1 MNEEKKVETKED
13 KPKTKEEQKKEVAQ
27 AYGVNLKDIEHI
39 KLETGLELFKLFN
52 PKDRSVKLVSV
63 YDSNGNAND
72 MFKKSQSGLS
82 FANSSDEI
90 SNANN
95 IFEHNMKYKNNE
107 LSLVTMA
114 EFKSNR
120 FKYMKIIRGL
130 KTVIRCKV
138 KALLKG
144 AKKGNL
150 DLKYINF
157 ENGIGI
163 DSNGVL
169 IDIAYNYVNNN
180 AVIKQGSVL
189 NSGDKKFDI
198 NTDVDSITLS
208 EEDLGNLM
216 EYITV
221 TDDGLSLISDK
232 QLNIKGENI
241 STKLLVE
248 MYNYPELASKLNLT
262 PTQKE
267 IYTHLYNFINKKSGS
282 QNKQS
287 SNTKQKQF
295 TMTNG
300 HNINPSGDDNQN

>member
-1 MNEEKKVETKED
+1 MNEEKKVEEKENI
-13 KPKTKEEQKKEVAQ
+13 PKTKEEQKKEVAK

-95 IFEHNMKYKNNE
+95 IFEHNMKYVNNE
-107 LSLVTMA
+107 LPLVTMS
-114 EFKSNR
+114 EFKSNK
-120 FKYMKIIRGL
+120 FKYMRVIRVL

-144 AKKGNL
+144 AMKGNL

-163 DSNGVL
+163 DSNGTL
-169 IDIAYNYVNNN
+169 IDVAYNYSNNN

-189 NSGDKKFDI
+189 NSSDKKFDI
-198 NTDVDSITLS
+198 NKDVDSIALS
-208 EEDLGNLM
+208 EEDLGNLLD
-216 EYITV
+216 YINV
-221 TDDGLSLISDK
+221 SEDGVSLISDK

-241 STKLLVE
+241 STKMLVE
-248 MYNYPELASKLNLT
+248 MYNMPELVSKLDLS
-262 PTQKE
+262 PAQKD
-267 IYTHLYNFINKKSGS
+267 IYSHLNGLINKKSGS

-295 TMTNG
+295 TKTNN
-300 HNINPSGDDNQN
+300 HNINPDNNK